1 VRGWKIS
8 KGRGRRYLELGRQLL
23 EPPGWQLRAPRRELQ
38 QPRHLLLR
46 EVAYSC
52 PEPAD
57 DSSELGRVAVDHV
70 VQFEISN
77 AVLTRPAEQQLEGF
91 QFVLV
96 EDAQKVVGDE
106 LVQSL
111 EERLDFVLD
120 ARGQA
125 VLGQGVEVLQLGRVP
140 HPDFAPVRDQLDGLQ
155 QLPGGVVLLLDEKQF
170 GVNLVDVVLQKVLDF
185 RQVKIGVV
193 LFEVFVVDPQA
204 YNLRQ
209 ERPSEPGSHQL
220 PVRTPQSALVQTF
233 PHDFS
238 RELVMSQFEMGGTI
252 GIGVHQRL
260 LPLVKTCEEAVLGVK
275 QLRAYQ
281 FEPLSPQTTPIDSLL
296 PLKRDLEISA
306 PLAHRKILRCL
317 HARLEQLL
325 AVYFHR
331 ELLVVVL
338 LVVLA
343 HLVVEKILFVFERF
357 GPAHIFQKK
366 LSESGSYDVAFS
378 RNQFDSRLTTVV
390 HGEETGRVVHHFR
403 GILALETEL
412 KQTNRTANR
421 TPSIVSY
428 LSGGAQSKSVKSF
441 RDKFQN

>member
-1 VRGWKIS
+1 M
-8 KGRGRRYLELGRQLL
+8 
-23 EPPGWQLRAPRRELQ
+23 
-38 QPRHLLLR
+38 
-46 EVAYSC
+46 
-52 PEPAD
+52 
-57 DSSELGRVAVDHV
+57 
-70 VQFEISN
+70 
-77 AVLTRPAEQQLEGF
+77 TRPTWRNAYF

-96 EDAQKVVGDE
+96 EDAQKIVWDE
-106 LVQSL
+106 LVQPL

-120 ARGQA
+120 ARGQT
-125 VLGQGVEVLQLGRVP
+125 VLGQGVEILQLGRVP

-155 QLPGGVVLLLDEKQF
+155 QLPGGVVLLLDKKQF

-185 RQVKIGVV
+185 RQVEIGVV

-260 LPLVKTCEEAVLGVK
+260 LSLVKTREEAVLGVK

-281 FEPLSPQTTPIDSLL
+281 FEPLSPQTTPIDSCNTPLMPLFHLSNLTLTLL

-325 AVYFHR
+325 AVYLHR
-331 ELLVVVL
+331 QLLVVVL